1 MATTN
6 LLRTNW
12 RQFTLLVIVNACVGA
27 VLGVERSV
35 VPLIAA
41 REFAIT
47 STSVTLSFIIS
58 FGVIKA
64 IANLFT
70 GWAADTYGRRRMLI
84 IGWLIGIPVP
94 WLMWWAPN
102 WGWIIAANILLGINQ
117 GLCWSA
123 AVIMKIDL
131 AGARQR
137 GLAMGLNEFA
147 GYLAMSLAS
156 IGAGFLASQ
165 YGLRPVP
172 LLLSATL
179 ITTGLLISLIWVRD
193 TTPRAATSPASTPP
207 AWRTLFLQAS
217 WHHRRLASFNFAGHV
232 NNLNDVI
239 IWGLLPLRANHIG
252 IALPLAA
259 SIGALY
265 LAVWG
270 IGQLAS
276 GHLSDRLG
284 RTPLIISGMWV
295 QAAGI
300 AIFGATTTP
309 TMWSMAAVLM
319 GAGTALVYPT
329 LLAAVSD
336 VAEPQWRASMVG
348 IYRFWRDAGYAM
360 GALII
365 GVAGDLVGTT
375 SAVWFIA
382 ALTASA
388 GVSVWYHAR
397 SQ

>member
-1 MATTN
+1 MTPPTTG
-6 LLRTNW
+6 LRANW

-41 REFAIT
+41 QEFAIT
-47 STSVTLSFIIS
+47 STSVTLSFIVS

-70 GWAADTYGRRRMLI
+70 GWAADTHGRRRMLI
-84 IGWLIGIPVP
+84 IGWLIGMPVP
-94 WLMWWAPN
+94 WLMWWAPS
-102 WGWIIAANILLGINQ
+102 WGWIVAANVLLGINQ

-156 IGAGFLASQ
+156 IGAGYLASQ
-165 YGLRPVP
+165 YGLRPMP

-179 ITTGLLISLIWVRD
+179 LATGLLLSLIWVRD
-193 TTPRAATSPASTPP
+193 TTPMAPTPQSSPPP
-207 AWRTLFLQAS
+207 WRTLFFQAS
-217 WHHRRLASFNFAGHV
+217 WHHRHLASLNLAGHV

-239 IWGLLPLRANHIG
+239 IWGLLPLRANQFSIS
-252 IALPLAA
+252 LPTAA

-270 IGQLAS
+270 IGQLIS
-276 GHLSDRLG
+276 GHLSDRFG
-284 RTPLIISGMWV
+284 RTPLITLGMCV
-295 QAAGI
+295 QATGI
-300 AIFGATTTP
+300 AVFGATTTP
-309 TMWSMAAVLM
+309 SAWGMAAMLM

-329 LLAAVSD
+329 LLAAVGD
-336 VAEPQWRASMVG
+336 VAPPPWRASVVG

-365 GVAGDLVGTT
+365 GMAADVTGTLT
-375 SAVWFIA
+375 AVWFIA
-382 ALTASA
+382 ALTAGA
-388 GVSVWYHAR
+388 GAYVWYHAR
-397 SQ
+397 A